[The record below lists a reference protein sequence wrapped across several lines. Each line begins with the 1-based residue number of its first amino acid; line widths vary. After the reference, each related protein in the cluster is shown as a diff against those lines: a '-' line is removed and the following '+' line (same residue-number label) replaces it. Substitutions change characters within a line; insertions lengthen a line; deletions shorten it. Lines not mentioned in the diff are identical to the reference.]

1 MNWMFKFFHVLL
13 LAGGIFVAIY
23 ICKNIVP
30 QFLFKFRRARR
41 VKRFDE
47 NLADALQHIAS
58 SLKSGLTLNRSI
70 VTCVEICDS
79 VVAEEFKVAL
89 KEYHLGLSIEE
100 SLDGI
105 RQRMPTPS
113 ANIAIGAM
121 IVSSRLGGK
130 LTAALQ
136 QIAKTIRERQ
146 RVEGRLKALTA
157 QGRAQAMILIC
168 APPVLGM
175 GMYYC
180 DTARFSLFFTTFIG
194 QILFG
199 GAIVLEIVGIYV
211 TKRVMRL
218 EV

>member
-1 MNWMFKFFHVLL
+1 MSWILKFLQVMF
-13 LAGGIFVAIY
+13 LAGGIYVFIY
-23 ICKNIVP
+23 ICKNILP
-30 QFLFKFRRARR
+30 KLIAKFQHARR

-47 NLADALQHIAS
+47 NLAEALQHIAS

-70 VTCVEICDS
+70 ATCVQICDP
-79 VVAEEFKVAL
+79 VVGEEFKVAL
-89 KEYHLGLSIEE
+89 KQYQLGLGLEE

-105 RQRMPTPS
+105 RNRMQTPS

-121 IVSSRLGGK
+121 IISSRLGGK

-157 QGRAQAMILIC
+157 QGRAQAMLLIC
-168 APPVLGM
+168 APPALGL

-180 DTARFSLFFTTFIG
+180 DTARFSLFFTSFIG
-194 QILFG
+194 QFLFA
-199 GAIVLEIVGIYV
+199 GAIILEVVGIYV